1 VAELFATPPEWLTK
15 QLKVYRENP
24 KRHFGPLCAAVAA
37 EVLGVDGRAEDVAEE
52 VRKEVGA

>member
-1 VAELFATPPEWLTK
+1 VAELFANPFEWLPK